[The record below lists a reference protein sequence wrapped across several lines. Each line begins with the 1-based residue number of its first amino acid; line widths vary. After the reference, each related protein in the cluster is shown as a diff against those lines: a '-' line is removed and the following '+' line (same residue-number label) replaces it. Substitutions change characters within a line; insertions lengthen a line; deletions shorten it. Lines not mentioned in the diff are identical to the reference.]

1 MGIAKVASFSKIA
14 KFFPIFVN
22 LIHSLMRKCFY
33 AVVALVALAACGS
46 NVKPATGYSEPDLG
60 WLFLEKGPYTLSTK
74 VKAAPGP
81 ATFQLVTDLSLMAET
96 PDVILETSCT
106 VAEDSTISV
115 SLGNL
120 NPGFYEVRLRD
131 SVRFNIGIRPEDVVS
146 APDAP
151 KDFDAFWKETLS
163 ELDNIPLEPVY
174 KEIPEYS
181 NDLRTCYEVSFAS
194 FGGATAGGVISI
206 PNAPGK
212 YPVLIQYM
220 GYGAEPFYYDPSA
233 NPGRIDFLVSVR
245 EQGIFKDPAQR
256 WIDKGLSSKEEFY
269 YRGAF
274 ADVRRAVDFVATLD
288 KADLSRIAAMGESQ
302 GGAFTTVAAAIDSRI
317 KAISIAVPFLGD
329 YRDYFCIVWWPVHEV
344 MEAADAE
351 GLPREEVFQ
360 MLRYFDVKNFAPKV
374 KCPVYMAFGLQ
385 DPTCP
390 PHTNFAIY
398 NNLGTKDKHYFCVP
412 TCGHAMWLEAAWPPV
427 RDAFLGSVIGE

>member
-33 AVVALVALAACGS
+33 AVVALVALAACGT

-274 ADVRRAVDFVATLD
+274 AEDSVPEEDLITIARAGIEAPSGCNKQTTDVVIVNDQEILD
-288 KADLSRIAAMGESQ
+288 KIKAQLDPPVAQTAPAMIVVTTRRINAYRDRCFAVQDYSAAIENMLLAIVELGYQSCWYEGHITDEDRICDRIAQ
-302 GGAFTTVAAAIDSRI
+302 I
-317 KAISIAVPFLGD
+317 LGIPD
-329 YRDYFCIVWWPVHEV
+329 EFDVVCILPVGK
-344 MEAADAE
+344 AADD
-351 GLPREEVFQ
+351 FH
-360 MLRYFDVKNFAPKV
+360 APSK
-374 KCPVYMAFGLQ
+374 KPLS
-385 DPTCP
+385 
-390 PHTNFAIY
+390 
-398 NNLGTKDKHYFCVP
+398 
-412 TCGHAMWLEAAWPPV
+412 ERV
-427 RDAFLGSVIGE
+427 RFNRWI